1 MAVCSGAASSSVFG
15 LSRQM
20 MDQNYDQ
27 SVDHRSCP
35 TYCTHSTKPAAH
47 FEALQ
52 GIFNPQ
58 YFACLNSV
66 LLKLRTADP
75 CRKVE
80 IIFLPPQSRPSLG
93 TSSHVTI

>member
-1 MAVCSGAASSSVFG
+1 MAVVSGAASGSVFG

-20 MDQNYDQ
+20 MDQNSDQ

-52 GIFNPQ
+52 EIFNPQ
-58 YFACLNSV
+58 YFACMNSV
-66 LLKLRTADP
+66 LLKLRKVDP

-80 IIFLPPQSRPSLG
+80 MFFFLL
-93 TSSHVTI
+93 SHAPL